1 MIIIL
6 KRVSAKTKKHDVVD
20 FLYPEVKGSWFS
32 KRGKIQSILVLTQRN
47 TQTRA
52 VQHHILADIV
62 PDAVAER
69 VIKKLNRKMM
79 IGTYIAVCEYKVRN
93 WHNDP
98 RCNHD
103 YAKAFKRINDKRI
116 AERRGQYEEVI
127 SEGLTVISKKNFHTK
142 SWQ

>member
-32 KRGKIQSILVLTQRN
+32 KRGKIQSILVLTQRD

-52 VQHHILADIV
+52 VHHHILADIV

-103 YAKAFKRINDKRI
+103 YAKAFKRVNDKRV
-116 AERRGQYEEVI
+116 AERRGQYEEII
-127 SEGLTVISKKNFHTK
+127 SEEPTIISKKAFHTK
-142 SWQ
+142 GW